1 MKAVRR
7 NWYDVGE
14 GLLGRYSSVLITI
27 QRQHG
32 SDKEAGLKAV
42 IEAFLRGEGYYQ
54 PSWRRVIHALYDAG
68 ETSIAQ
74 DIISYAEP
82 VEGER
87 VCDSMLEQHTCGPAR
102 LQVEYIHNLPCCNGM
117 QQNGYS

>member
-1 MKAVRR
+1 MG
-7 NWYDVGE
+7 DE
-14 GLLGRYSSVLITI
+14 LLGLVSDVLDTI

-32 SDKEAGLKAV
+32 SDQDACLKAV
-42 IEAFLRGEGYYQ
+42 IEAFLHGEGDYGQ
-54 PSWRRVIHALYDAG
+54 PSWRRVIHVLYDAE

-87 VCDSMLEQHTCGPAR
+87 VCDSMLEQYTCGPAR
-102 LQVEYIHNLPCCNGM
+102 LQVEYVYSPPCCNGV